1 MLLLRSYR
9 KRRSASRRRA
19 KLVRR
24 APASVRADETD
35 EAFLHMMSSADSR
48 ATLDLDDLSVGGGS
62 IEKSPARAV
71 PESSRSQRLGELLP
85 SAAHSVVRALFYSVF
100 GKSMGSELLDI
111 VINLA
116 AIRDA
121 IDAYLQEQATKQ
133 IRDARPRRKVQ
144 MVRLVLNLACIAKQ
158 CMTEQPLRYLQPL
171 GARFCDVAEL
181 SASGFLDELLL
192 WLYFAD
198 AVYSPTEEAVHAC
211 LDEKLSMRNKAHS
224 ANLNL

>member
-1 MLLLRSYR
+1 
-9 KRRSASRRRA
+9 
-19 KLVRR
+19 
-24 APASVRADETD
+24 
-35 EAFLHMMSSADSR
+35 
-48 ATLDLDDLSVGGGS
+48 
-62 IEKSPARAV
+62 
-71 PESSRSQRLGELLP
+71 
-85 SAAHSVVRALFYSVF
+85 
-100 GKSMGSELLDI
+100 
-111 VINLA
+111 
-116 AIRDA
+116 
-121 IDAYLQEQATKQ
+121 
-133 IRDARPRRKVQ
+133 

-224 ANLNL
+224 ANLNLSQRQHVCGLPPACRPPRRSPAAPGARTRIVFASQTQTTPTRRLYANRPKWGTDHGRSM